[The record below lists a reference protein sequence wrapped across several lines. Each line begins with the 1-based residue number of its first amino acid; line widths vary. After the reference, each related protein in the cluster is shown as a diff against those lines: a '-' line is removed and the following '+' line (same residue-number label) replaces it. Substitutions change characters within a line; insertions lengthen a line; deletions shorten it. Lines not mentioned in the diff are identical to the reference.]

1 MLRTSM
7 IVLLAVVFAVPAALF
22 PAHAQT
28 RMVKTKPTPATM
40 AAGESVLFDDK
51 SCPAG
56 MIARYTKSQRK
67 EQIGKRCVHL
77 NGTR

>member
-1 MLRTSM
+1 MLRAFL
-7 IVLLAVVFAVPAALF
+7 ILLLAMVFAGPATLS
-22 PAHAQT
+22 PASAQT
-28 RMVKTKPTPATM
+28 RMVKAKPTPASM

-56 MIARYTKSQRK
+56 MIAQYTKAQRK
-67 EQIGKRCVHL
+67 EQISKKCVHL

>member
-1 MLRTSM
+1 MFRISL
-7 IVLLAVVFAVPAALF
+7 ILLLAMVFAGPVALS

-28 RMVKTKPTPATM
+28 KMVKAKPTPATM
-40 AAGESVLFDDK
+40 AAGESVLYDDK

-56 MIARYTKSQRK
+56 MIARYTKSQHK

>member
-1 MLRTSM
+1 MFRILV
-7 IVLLAVVFAVPAALF
+7 ILFLAVVFAGPATVS
-22 PAHAQT
+22 PANAQT